1 MHGQRIINGNFKP
14 GAKAKTQLKD
24 LVQALELAVDLGID
38 MPATDLSRELYND
51 LVAMDG
57 EELNHFALIKVLVS
71 DWLV

>member
-1 MHGQRIINGNFKP
+1 M
-14 GAKAKTQLKD
+14 KD
-24 LVQALELAVDLGID
+24 LVQALELAAEMVVNL
-38 MPATDLSRELYND
+38 PATGLSRELYND